1 MPASI
6 SGSVTY
12 ALSSPAPPA
21 RARAPAAPSSS
32 AAASSLVLALRGG
45 RPPSSPAS
53 SSLPAPLNAP
63 APLSEP
69 SPAPAKAPESDT
81 SVRPSL
87 PCRRALGPQMSS
99 HGPAAGPQGGACGVE
114 AHRAVEGLR
123 ALRHVDPRDEP
134 ANLRTKTQ
142 SRARQGGI

>member
-12 ALSSPAPPA
+12 ALSPPAPPA

-32 AAASSLVLALRGG
+32 AAASALVLALRGG
-45 RPPSSPAS
+45 RPPSSPSSPAS
-53 SSLPAPLNAP
+53 LSLDAP